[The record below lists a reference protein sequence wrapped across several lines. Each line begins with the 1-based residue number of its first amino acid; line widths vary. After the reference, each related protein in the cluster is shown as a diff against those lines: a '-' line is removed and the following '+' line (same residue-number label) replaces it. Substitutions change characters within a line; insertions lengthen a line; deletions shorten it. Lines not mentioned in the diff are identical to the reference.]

1 MAVVPNIEDVIFDSM
16 HEISKA
22 KDIPLDIVVESF
34 KEAVFRAAVNVY
46 KYPETVDVVVNIDKR
61 EFRVLVLKEAA
72 EVVEDDFFE
81 VDLETAKT
89 YNADI
94 EVGEDVFVDVGI
106 GDFGRSAVHLTKQIC
121 TQKIIEAERE
131 SIFKTYSGRVGDI
144 VTGNVQQVT
153 RKEILVS
160 LGKADAIMVGMDQIR
175 KERYR
180 PGDIIKGY
188 IYDVKEQRSGAQI
201 CLSRTRPEFLH
212 KLLELEIP
220 EVYNG
225 VVEIKSVARDAGNRA
240 KIAVYSADQK
250 IDPVGACV
258 GMKGSR
264 IMTVV
269 RELANEQI
277 DVVLWSEDIETFV
290 KRAVGKNINVIKLDK
305 TTDGYRVVIADDELA
320 KAIGREGQ
328 NVRLSSQLTGHNLDV
343 ISETEYMSMKQHR
356 MDSLGKMFD
365 GEDEDV
371 EDLSMLP
378 DSIQSA
384 INNGDIEIAE
394 LAQLSEDELV
404 DNYDLSMDGIQAVNA
419 YIEENE
425 Q

>member
-1 MAVVPNIEDVIFDSM
+1 MAVIPNIEDIVFDSM
-16 HEISKA
+16 HEISKS
-22 KDIPLDIVVESF
+22 KDIPLDIVVDSF

-46 KYPETVDVVVNIDKR
+46 KYPETIEVVVNVNKR
-61 EFRVLVLKEAA
+61 EFIVRVLKEAV

-81 VDLETAKT
+81 VDFETAKK
-89 YNADI
+89 YNP
-94 EVGEDVFVDVGI
+94 EVELGEDVFVDVDFA
-106 GDFGRSAVHLTKQIC
+106 DFGRSAVHLTKQIC
-121 TQKIIEAERE
+121 VQKIIEAERE
-131 SIFKTYSGRVGDI
+131 SIYKTYSSRIGDI

-160 LGKADAIMVGMDQIR
+160 LGKADAVMLSTDQIK

-180 PGDIIKGY
+180 PGDIVKGY

-201 CLSRTRPEFLH
+201 CLSRTNPQFLY

-225 VVEIKSVARDAGNRA
+225 IVEIKSVARDAGNRA
-240 KIAVYSADQK
+240 KIAVYSADTK

-277 DVVLWSEDIETFV
+277 DVVLWSEDTETFV
-290 KRAVGKNINVIKLDK
+290 KRAIGKNINVIKLDK

-320 KAIGREGQ
+320 KAIGKEGQ
-328 NVRLSSQLTGHNLDV
+328 NVRLSSQLTGFNLDV
-343 ISETEYMSMKQHR
+343 IGETEYMAMNQQK

-365 GEDEDV
+365 GEEEEFEDI
-371 EDLSMLP
+371 SMLP
-378 DSIQSA
+378 DVIQSA
-384 INNGDIEIAE
+384 INNGDIDLEE

-404 DNYDLSMDGIQAVNA
+404 DNYDLSIDELQMVNA

-425 Q
+425 